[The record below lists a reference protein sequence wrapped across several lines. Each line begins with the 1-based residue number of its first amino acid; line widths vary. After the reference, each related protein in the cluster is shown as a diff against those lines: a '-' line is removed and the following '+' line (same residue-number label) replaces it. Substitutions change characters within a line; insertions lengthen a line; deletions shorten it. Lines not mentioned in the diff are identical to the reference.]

1 MNYDSVT
8 LKGKYYLK
16 YMVQCKRNENAEKGT
31 IQELYKQSQSLE
43 IIRTV
48 EVAQL
53 CCAGHLKRMGHSET
67 PRSITDFRLEGR
79 TVRRPKL
86 WWMV

>member
-1 MNYDSVT
+1 MNYDCVT

-16 YMVQCKRNENAEKGT
+16 YMVQCKRQKNGEKGT
-31 IQELYKQSQSLE
+31 IQELYKHYWSLE

-53 CCAGHLKRMGHSET
+53 
-67 PRSITDFRLEGR
+67 
-79 TVRRPKL
+79 
-86 WWMV
+86 